1 MVKPTRRQMQVIQ
14 FLGEGL
20 SNKEIAKKI
29 GIGERTVKMHME
41 MVVKRLGLRNRTQLL
56 IKSVKMGWI

>member
-1 MVKPTRRQMQVIQ
+1 MVKPTKRQMQVIQ
-14 FLGEGL
+14 CLGEGL

-41 MVVKRLGLRNRTQLL
+41 MVVKRLGLKNRTQLL